1 MSHAVSG
8 PLKSDSGLKQTSAIK
23 MKIHSCLIKLL
34 NQKQNVMKKVNVK
47 FSTTMPRAAMV
58 MIITFVISGEQVSAQ
73 TVKEAPS
80 TVNAKYVPMSATK
93 KLIAGEKVENL
104 FLLNNNKEYL
114 LQRITDRTY
123 WYQRQFYGTIFYVG
137 DKGVLLIDP
146 LGYQGSFIQKA
157 ISSVTDLPVTAIL
170 YSHNHSDHIGDA
182 RFFVDQATKAGKTLR
197 ILASKATADKQVFL
211 GSKLPKATEVVAWPN
226 GSFTFEG
233 LKVQLS
239 GFERAPHTDDHGVW
253 LLTSEKVA
261 HLPDLVNPDQPP
273 FWNFAGSEN
282 FTYYESNLKQLGEL
296 EWDYLNGGHGN
307 IGSKADIKFYHEYL
321 GEFKAAVGKAL
332 GEVTF
337 GSGVDP
343 KSINAHTAYL
353 PTWLEL
359 IAKNVTDALRP

>member
-1 MSHAVSG
+1 
-8 PLKSDSGLKQTSAIK
+8 
-23 MKIHSCLIKLL
+23 
-34 NQKQNVMKKVNVK
+34 MKKLI
-47 FSTTMPRAAMV
+47 STIKAFPGMV
-58 MIITFVISGEQVSAQ
+58 MIMTSVIAGLQVNAQ

-80 TVNAKYVPMSATK
+80 TVKAKYVAMSATK
-93 KLIAGEKVENL
+93 KLNPGEKVENL
-104 FLLNNNKEYL
+104 YTLNTTKEYL

-123 WYQRQFYGTIFYVG
+123 FYQRQFYGTIFYVG

-157 ISSVTDLPVTAIL
+157 ISSITALPVTAIL

-182 RFFVDQATKAGKTLR
+182 KYFVDEAAKAGKKIR
-197 ILASKATADKQVFL
+197 IIASKATADKQEFL
-211 GSKLPKATEVVAWPN
+211 GSKLPKATEIVDWPN

-239 GFERAPHTDDHGVW
+239 GFERAAHTDDHGIW
-253 LLTSEKVA
+253 LLTNERVA

-296 EWDYLNGGHGN
+296 QWDFLHGGHGN
-307 IGSKADIKFYHEYL
+307 IGSSADIRFYQEFL
-321 GEFKAAVGKAL
+321 GDFKAAIGKAL
-332 GEVTF
+332 GEITF

-343 KSINAHTAYL
+343 KTINAHTAYL
-353 PTWLEL
+353 PTWLDL
-359 IAKNVTDALRP
+359 IAKNVTDALRPKYGSYYGFEYSTPSNARMAAMSMFSYQ

>member
-1 MSHAVSG
+1 
-8 PLKSDSGLKQTSAIK
+8 
-23 MKIHSCLIKLL
+23 MK
-34 NQKQNVMKKVNVK
+34 NVNVK
-47 FSTTMPRAAMV
+47 FSTNMSLSAMLMFTV
-58 MIITFVISGEQVSAQ
+58 FVISWEQVTAQ
-73 TVKEAPS
+73 TMKEAPS
-80 TVNAKYVPMSATK
+80 TVNAKYVPISATK
-93 KLIAGEKVENL
+93 KLNPGEKVENIYA
-104 FLLNNNKEYL
+104 LNNSTEYL

-157 ISSVTDLPVTAIL
+157 ISSVTNLPVTAIL
-170 YSHNHSDHIGDA
+170 YSHNHADHIGDA
-182 RFFVDQATKAGKTLR
+182 KYFVDEATKAGKTLR
-197 ILASKATADKQVFL
+197 IIASKATADKQVFL

-239 GFERAPHTDDHGVW
+239 GFERAAHADDHGVW
-253 LLTSEKVA
+253 LLTNEKVA

-296 EWDYLNGGHGN
+296 EWDYLSGGHGN
-307 IGSKADIKFYHEYL
+307 IGSKADIKFYHEFL
-321 GEFKAAVGKAL
+321 GDFKAAVGKAL
-332 GEVTF
+332 GEIAF

-343 KSINAHTAYL
+343 KTINAHTAYL
-353 PTWLEL
+353 PTWLDL
-359 IAKNVTDALRP
+359 IAKNVTDALRPKYGNYYGFEYATPSNARMAAMSMFSYH